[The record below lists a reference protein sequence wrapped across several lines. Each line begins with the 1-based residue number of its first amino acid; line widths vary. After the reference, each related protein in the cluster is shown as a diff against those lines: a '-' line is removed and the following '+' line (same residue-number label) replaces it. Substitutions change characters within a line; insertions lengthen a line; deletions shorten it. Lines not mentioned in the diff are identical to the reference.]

1 MLTSCGPYWQSSDWP
16 NFSCEMWNGLF
27 FLVNCDFISS
37 RELWLFKI
45 ILNKT
50 RKKYLIHCEQS
61 VIIFD
66 RVFYYKLFIISTIM
80 NNTMTVI
87 EQSSFLY
94 LNFVL
99 LVFGDICSHLL
110 FVANSLWFWWGL
122 LFIIFD
128 NKYLT

>member
-1 MLTSCGPYWQSSDWP
+1 
-16 NFSCEMWNGLF
+16 
-27 FLVNCDFISS
+27 
-37 RELWLFKI
+37 
-45 ILNKT
+45 
-50 RKKYLIHCEQS
+50 
-61 VIIFD
+61 
-66 RVFYYKLFIISTIM
+66 M

-94 LNFVL
+94 FKFVF